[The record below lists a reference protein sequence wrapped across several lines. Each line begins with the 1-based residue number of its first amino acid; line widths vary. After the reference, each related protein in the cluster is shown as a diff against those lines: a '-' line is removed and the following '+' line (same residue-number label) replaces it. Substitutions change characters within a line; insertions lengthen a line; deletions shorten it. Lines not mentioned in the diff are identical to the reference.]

1 MTLIARL
8 VHNVAG
14 TAAAEMALVIPLLV
28 ALMFGCTELG
38 RYFWSQHVLVK
49 AVRDGSVYAA
59 RQRIDNFDCANS
71 TVATNVVN
79 QTKTLVQTG
88 QLSGGTRMLPN
99 WSAGTTVFAIDLDC
113 VTSAN
118 GTSLGGIYSA
128 NKGQVPVITVRAS
141 VPFTSMFGLR
151 SGLTLNAREQAAVFG
166 A

>member
-1 MTLIARL
+1 MRINARL
-8 VHNVAG
+8 VRDDAG

-59 RQRIDNFDCANS
+59 RQRIDNFDCTNS
-71 TVATNVVN
+71 TVAAPVVT
-79 QTKTLVQTG
+79 QTQTLVRTG
-88 QLSGGTRMLPN
+88 RLSGGTALLPN
-99 WSAGTTVFAIDLDC
+99 WGSGTTVFAIDLAC

-118 GTSLGGIYSA
+118 GTTLGGIYSA
-128 NKGQVPVITVRAS
+128 NSGQVPVITVRAS
-141 VPFTSMFGLR
+141 LPFTSMFGLR